1 MITALSKLVIKHAFT
16 PTCYPLIHYSIWYT
30 EQFSDKEYEVRF
42 AAHKAVEM
50 CARIKEG
57 KTKLMTNYAV
67 S

>member
-1 MITALSKLVIKHAFT
+1 MYHVVYFINYRI
-16 PTCYPLIHYSIWYT
+16 YI

-57 KTKLMTNYAV
+57 NP
-67 S
+67 

>member
-1 MITALSKLVIKHAFT
+1 MLLHQRA
-16 PTCYPLIHYSIWYT
+16 IHYYITSIWYI